1 MMPTILV
8 WWWIFLVAALLVTLV
23 DVYLLMRV
31 VNLSRQVYT
40 LSGRS
45 LPAARGIIGNTAAGA
60 DLNRLVQLVSSLAKK
75 GDDLGQLTG
84 VLVEQLTPD
93 RRESC

>member
-45 LPAARGIIGNTAAGA
+45 LPAAPGIVGNTAAGA
-60 DLNRLVQLVSSLAKK
+60 DLNRLVQLVSALAEK
-75 GDDLGQLTG
+75 GDDLGQLAG
-84 VLVEQLTPD
+84 VLDQQLTPGG
-93 RRESC
+93 RESC